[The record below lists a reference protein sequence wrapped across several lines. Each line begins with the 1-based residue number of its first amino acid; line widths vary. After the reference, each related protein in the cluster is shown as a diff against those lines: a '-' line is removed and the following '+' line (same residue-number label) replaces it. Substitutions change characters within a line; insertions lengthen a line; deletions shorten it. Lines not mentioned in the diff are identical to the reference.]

1 MAVCIRLKRMGRRNR
16 PFYRVCAMDIRQP
29 RDGRVIEELGFYD
42 PTVKQTDAR
51 ATLNGERIDY
61 WLSVGAKPSENVRV
75 LIKKDGTNGSRL
87 EQQKEALE
95 QVKIRPQA
103 PAPVVIPKPS
113 KATQKQAP
121 APPEAATDESSGQ
134 DAAAQASDEPS

>member
-1 MAVCIRLKRMGRRNR
+1 
-16 PFYRVCAMDIRQP
+16 MDIRQP

-42 PTVKQTDAR
+42 PMIKETDAR

-75 LIKKDGTNGSRL
+75 LIKKYGTNGSRL

-95 QVKIRPQA
+95 QVKLRPQA
-103 PAPVVIPKPS
+103 PAPVVIPKPV
-113 KATQKQAP
+113 KATHKQAP
-121 APPEAATDESSGQ
+121 APSEAATDESSGQ
-134 DAAAQASDEPS
+134 DAAAQASDELS